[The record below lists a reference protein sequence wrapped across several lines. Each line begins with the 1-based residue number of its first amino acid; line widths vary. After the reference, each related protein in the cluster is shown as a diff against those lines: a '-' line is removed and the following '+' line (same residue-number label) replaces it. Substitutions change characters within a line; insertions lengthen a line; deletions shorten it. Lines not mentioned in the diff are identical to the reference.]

1 MATQE
6 RAALPRGP
14 PIGTNP
20 AGVRASLQRV
30 RPRAVTRQLSA
41 GEFSGGVFGKSHT
54 IHTFPYSRAPKGAK
68 NKRPGRDNL
77 PGRDVD
83 A

>member
-1 MATQE
+1 MAMQE

-20 AGVRASLQRV
+20 TGIRAHVPMQRATEWGGAGV
-30 RPRAVTRQLSA
+30 
-41 GEFSGGVFGKSHT
+41 FSKS
-54 IHTFPYSRAPKGAK
+54 AK
-68 NKRPGRDNL
+68 NKRPGRDDL